1 VKKRKESKKV
11 LIMNV
16 TIKHKVRIGAIIIA
30 ATLLIASLSACGGSS
45 SDAVEKYGSDTL
57 KLYIWGEYLGQNVIS
72 DFEKQYGVKVII
84 EYFDSNEMMYT
95 KLLAGDSYDILVPS
109 DYMIERLI
117 NKDMLQELDHSL
129 ITGLENIAEG
139 VQNLVFDPDNTFSVP
154 YLWGSVGLVYNT
166 KTVDPAEI
174 AEQGY
179 SILKNTDYKGRIYFY
194 DSERDAFMVALK
206 ALGYSM
212 NTDNEDEINEA
223 YEWLIEM
230 NDTMSPIY
238 VTDEVIDGMMSGI
251 KDIGI
256 VYSGDAT
263 VILDENEDMDFITP
277 SEGTNIWCD
286 SMVIPANAKNPLLAH
301 EFISFMLTYDA
312 AYDNSETVGYA
323 SNNQQVLDE
332 MSSDEGMYADNTAY
346 LPRNGYEKD
355 EVFRDNIV
363 LQKKL
368 SELWIKVKAR

>member
-1 VKKRKESKKV
+1 
-11 LIMNV
+11 MNV
-16 TIKHKVRIGAIIIA
+16 TIKSKARIGAVILA
-30 ATLLIASLSACGGSS
+30 AILLIASLSACGSS
-45 SDAVEKYGSDTL
+45 KSDAVEKYGSNTL

-109 DYMIERLI
+109 DYMVERLI
-117 NKDMLQELDHSL
+117 NNDMLQELDHSL
-129 ITGLENIAEG
+129 ITGLDNIAED
-139 VQNLVFDPDNTFSVP
+139 VRNWDFDPDNTFSVP
-154 YLWGSVGLVYNT
+154 YFWGSVGLVYNT
-166 KTVDPAEI
+166 ETVDPGLI
-174 AEQGY
+174 AEQGF

-206 ALGYSM
+206 TLGYSM

-238 VTDEVIDGMMSGI
+238 VTDEVIDGMLNSL

-263 VILDENEDMDFITP
+263 VILDENEDMAFIAP

-286 SMVIPANAKNPLLAH
+286 SMVIPKNAENPLLAH

-332 MSSDEGMYADNTAY
+332 MSSDEGIYADNAAY
-346 LPRNGYEKD
+346 LPRGGYEMD

-363 LQKKL
+363 VQKKL